1 MIYRILCLARR
12 DYAATVRTKGF
23 IIGLV
28 LLPLIMGGG
37 AVGSALWQNR
47 ADTDEIRLAVVDRS
61 ASVADALVA
70 AALERNRSDTRDANG
85 RQVRPDY
92 SVEIVAADGQDPLA
106 LRVAL
111 SDRVRRGELHGFVEV
126 GAAVVHPDRDPERA
140 GVSYYARNA
149 ALDDARRWLATA
161 LNTRV
166 RNLRLEEA
174 GVSPALVEAATTWV
188 TVAGMGLASQDQ
200 KTGQVA
206 DAEHSSEAAAVG
218 VPMAVLFIMFM
229 MQMVG
234 TTPLMTAVMEEK
246 TQRIAEVVL
255 GSVTP
260 FELMMGKLAGGAAVS
275 LTTCLTYVVVAAVVA
290 LQTGLAAMFPWG
302 LLPWFITY
310 LVLAVFMV
318 GALMVA
324 LGAACDE
331 PRDTQ
336 ALALPAMLPLMIP
349 LFAMVPVLE
358 QPGGSL
364 ATWMS
369 LVPLWTP
376 TLMVARLASP
386 VGVPLWQPVVGLV
399 GMAATTVLAVW
410 VGGRIFRVG
419 ILMQGQAPR
428 LSTLARWALRG

>member
-1 MIYRILCLARR
+1 MMYRILCLARR

-37 AVGSALWQNR
+37 AVGSVLWKNR

-61 ASVADALVA
+61 GAVAEALAA
-70 AALERNRSDTRDANG
+70 AALERNRTDTRDADG
-85 RQVRPDY
+85 RQVRPEY
-92 SVEIVAADGQDPLA
+92 RVEIVAADGQDPLA

-111 SDRVRRGELHGFVEV
+111 SDRVRRGELHGFLEV
-126 GAAVVHPDRDPERA
+126 GASVVHPDRDPERA

-149 ALDDARRWLATA
+149 ALDDARRWVAA
-161 LNTRV
+161 PLNTRV
-166 RNLRLEEA
+166 RALRLEEA

-188 TVAGMGLASQDQ
+188 PVAGMGLASQDQ
-200 KTGQVA
+200 QTGQVA
-206 DAEHSSEAAAVG
+206 DAEKSSEAEAIG
-218 VPMAVLFIMFM
+218 IPMAVLFIMFM

-260 FELMMGKLAGGAAVS
+260 FELMMGKLVGGAAVS
-275 LTTCLTYVVVAAVVA
+275 LTTCLTYALVAITVTV
-290 LQTGLAAMFPWG
+290 QTGLTAVFPWA
-302 LLPWFITY
+302 LLPWFIAY

-336 ALALPAMLPLMIP
+336 SLALPAMLPLMIP
-349 LFAMVPVLE
+349 VFAMVPVLE

-369 LVPLWTP
+369 LVPVWTP

-386 VGVPLWQPVVGLV
+386 VGVPLWQPVVGLL
-399 GMAATTVLAVW
+399 GMALTTVLAVW
-410 VGGRIFRVG
+410 VGGRIFRIG

-428 LSTLARWALRG
+428 LGTLARWALRG